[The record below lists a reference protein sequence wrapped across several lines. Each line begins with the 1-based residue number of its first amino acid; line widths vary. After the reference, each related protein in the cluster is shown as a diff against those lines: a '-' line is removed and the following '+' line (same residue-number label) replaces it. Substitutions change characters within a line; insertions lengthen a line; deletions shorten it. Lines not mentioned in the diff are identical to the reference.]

1 MTDWRTVEAP
11 KSPRD
16 LGRGSNGNRRIVT
29 VGLIGCG
36 EVTEFRHLPALQRVS
51 EIRVVSVADVERT
64 RRDLVADRLGIERR
78 YGDAAALLADP
89 GIEAVA
95 VCVPAELHVEMALA
109 ALDAGKHVLLE
120 KPLALDAGDADR
132 LSARARG
139 SAAKV
144 ILGFNMRWL
153 RHVREA
159 RSIVRRGLLGPL
171 EMMRTSFTSHYENL
185 SGWRTR
191 RDRGGGVLFELAV
204 HHFDLWR
211 YLLDTEV
218 EEIVAVS
225 RSRQWEDETATVMA
239 RLANGVPVVS
249 VFSER
254 TAATNEI
261 EIFGQAG
268 HLCVSGY
275 HFDGLEVIS
284 PASTPGDVRTRLR
297 RAANFLGA
305 LPSGVFGM
313 RRGGEFLASY
323 EAEWRHFADVIRCD
337 VPVECSVE
345 DGRRA
350 LDVTLAAI
358 SSASLGRA
366 VKVPPADAQA
376 RQDSGGMR

>member
-1 MTDWRTVEAP
+1 
-11 KSPRD
+11 
-16 LGRGSNGNRRIVT
+16 VT

-36 EVTEFRHLPALQRVS
+36 EVTECRHLPALQHVS
-51 EIRVVSVADVERT
+51 EIRVVSVADVERA
-64 RRDLVADRLGIERR
+64 RRDRVADRFGVERR

-95 VCVPAELHVEMALA
+95 VCVPPELHVEVALA
-109 ALDAGKHVLLE
+109 ALDAGKHVLVE
-120 KPLALDAGDADR
+120 KPLALDPGDADR
-132 LSARARG
+132 LGVRARAS
-139 SAAKV
+139 SAKLM
-144 ILGFNMRWL
+144 LGFNMRWH

-159 RSIVRRGLLGPL
+159 RAIVRRGLLGSV
-171 EMMRTSFTSHYENL
+171 EMMRTSFTSHHENL
-185 SGWRTR
+185 RAWRTR
-191 RDRGGGVLFELAV
+191 RARGGGVLFELAV

-218 EEIVAVS
+218 EEIIAVS

-268 HLCVSGY
+268 RLRVSGY
-275 HFDGLEVIS
+275 HFDGLEVLS

-305 LPSGVFGM
+305 LPAGVLGL

-323 EAEWRHFADVIRCD
+323 EAEWRHFADVIRHD

-366 VKVPPADAQA
+366 VAVPPADAPVQQA
-376 RQDSGGMR
+376 PEG